1 MLKNKLTIT
10 AAAIALVMLATA
22 CTTKPNSS
30 LHNSFDYEN
39 ALDRNPG
46 FKKYLA
52 KDC

>member
-30 LHNSFDYEN
+30 LHSFISPLGDEN
-39 ALDRNPG
+39 LVTTAHYVEG
-46 FKKYLA
+46 
-52 KDC
+52 

>member
-30 LHNSFDYEN
+30 LHSFIFISPLGDEN
-39 ALDRNPG
+39 
-46 FKKYLA
+46 
-52 KDC
+52 